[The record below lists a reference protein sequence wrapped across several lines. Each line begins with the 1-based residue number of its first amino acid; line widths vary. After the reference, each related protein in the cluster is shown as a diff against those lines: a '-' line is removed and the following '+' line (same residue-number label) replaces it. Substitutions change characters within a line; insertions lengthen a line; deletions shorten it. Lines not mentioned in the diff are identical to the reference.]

1 MNEESPK
8 VLNYN
13 NLSNKEITKE
23 VLENLINFNLSSLQ
37 IARQLKCNPVYIKR
51 LLKKFKLKTNDVK
64 RKIEQFRIEEEREK
78 KLRVKAP
85 KIKVV
90 DAKPIEYQPVKRD
103 PKTGKFKPKR
113 TDITKEML
121 SAYTEKGVSSYII
134 ANNIGVPV
142 STVKFWLKKFQLKIV
157 PCSGKNCLPNGI
169 ISKNEEENTHYKCAR
184 CKEIQLISKENFYF
198 KKDSKVHSWCRKC
211 NDKYAL
217 HKIRDVKLRCVQY
230 KGGKCTV
237 CSYSKYIGALE
248 FHHIDPSAKDYNISK
263 LRSYC
268 WENIKKE
275 LKKCVL
281 LCSNCHREFH
291 AGLIKLE

>member
-51 LLKKFKLKTNDVK
+51 LLKKFKLFKAKIKPIKVK
-64 RKIEQFRIEEEREK
+64 KEK
-78 KLRVKAP
+78 VNKV
-85 KIKVV
+85 KIKV
-90 DAKPIEYQPVKRD
+90 AKVKVLKAEPVKQQRVKRD
-103 PKTGKFKPKR
+103 VKTGRFKPSR

-184 CKEIQLISKENFYF
+184 CKEIQLINKENFYF
-198 KKDSKVHSWCRKC
+198 KKNSKVHSWCRKC

-230 KGGKCTV
+230 KGGKCTM
-237 CSYSKYIGALE
+237 CGYNKYLGSLD
-248 FHHIDPSAKDYNISK
+248 FHHIDPSIKDYNISK
-263 LRSYC
+263 LRTYC

-275 LKKCVL
+275 LDKCVL
-281 LCSNCHREFH
+281 LCANCHREVH
-291 AGLIKLE
+291 AGVIKLE